1 MANKQV
7 EISMAEWDV
16 MNIIW
21 DKKSVSANEIVV
33 EIQKLKKVSDKTIRT
48 LITRLYKKKKIIK
61 RYKSENI
68 FFFSSNIKEDDIK
81 MKTAKT
87 FLNKLYGGDMKSLV
101 LNFAKNEEL
110 NNKEIEELRDILND
124 ISKKKVIRDM
134 FQTLYICKL
143 YLTLIKLVL
152 LITFKIY

>member
-1 MANKQV
+1 IVHTEDSFLLKLYYKFNFAT
-7 EISMAEWDV
+7 EP
-16 MNIIW
+16 
-21 DKKSVSANEIVV
+21 KKE
-33 EIQKLKKVSDKTIRT
+33 
-48 LITRLYKKKKIIK
+48 IIK

-68 FFFSSNIKEDDIK
+68 YFYSSNIKEDDIK

-124 ISKKKVIRDM
+124 ISKK
-134 FQTLYICKL
+134 
-143 YLTLIKLVL
+143 
-152 LITFKIY
+152 

>member
-21 DKKSVSANEIVV
+21 NKKSVSANEIVV
-33 EIQKLKKVSDKTIRT
+33 EIQKNKEVSDKTIRT
-48 LITRLYKKKKIIK
+48 LITRLYKKEIIK
-61 RYKSENI
+61 RYKYN
-68 FFFSSNIKEDDIK
+68 NKEDDIK

-124 ISKKKVIRDM
+124 ISKK
-134 FQTLYICKL
+134 
-143 YLTLIKLVL
+143 
-152 LITFKIY
+152 

>member
-1 MANKQV
+1 
-7 EISMAEWDV
+7 
-16 MNIIW
+16 
-21 DKKSVSANEIVV
+21 
-33 EIQKLKKVSDKTIRT
+33 
-48 LITRLYKKKKIIK
+48 
-61 RYKSENI
+61 
-68 FFFSSNIKEDDIK
+68 

-124 ISKKKVIRDM
+124 ISKKVIRDM

>member
-1 MANKQV
+1 MTNKQV

-33 EIQKLKKVSDKTIRT
+33 EIQKYKEVSDKTIRT
-48 LITRLYKKKKIIK
+48 LITRLYKKEIIK

-68 FFFSSNIKEDDIK
+68 YFYSSNIKEDDIK

-87 FLNKLYGGDMKSLV
+87 FLNKLYGGDMKS
-101 LNFAKNEEL
+101 
-110 NNKEIEELRDILND
+110 
-124 ISKKKVIRDM
+124 
-134 FQTLYICKL
+134 
-143 YLTLIKLVL
+143 
-152 LITFKIY
+152 

>member
-7 EISMAEWDV
+7 EISMAEWD
-16 MNIIW
+16 
-21 DKKSVSANEIVV
+21 
-33 EIQKLKKVSDKTIRT
+33 VSDKTIRT
-48 LITRLYKKKKIIK
+48 LITRLYKKEIIK

-68 FFFSSNIKEDDIK
+68 YFYSSNIKEDDIK

-124 ISKKKVIRDM
+124 ISKK
-134 FQTLYICKL
+134 
-143 YLTLIKLVL
+143 
-152 LITFKIY
+152 

>member
-1 MANKQV
+1 MTNKQV

-33 EIQKLKKVSDKTIRT
+33 EIQKYKEVSDKTIRT
-48 LITRLYKKKKIIK
+48 LITRLYKKEIIK

-68 FFFSSNIKEDDIK
+68 YFYSSNIKEDDI
-81 MKTAKT
+81 
-87 FLNKLYGGDMKSLV
+87 KSLV

-124 ISKKKVIRDM
+124 ISKK
-134 FQTLYICKL
+134 
-143 YLTLIKLVL
+143 
-152 LITFKIY
+152 

>member
-1 MANKQV
+1 MLKLYYKFNFAT
-7 EISMAEWDV
+7 EP
-16 MNIIW
+16 
-21 DKKSVSANEIVV
+21 KKE
-33 EIQKLKKVSDKTIRT
+33 
-48 LITRLYKKKKIIK
+48 IIK

-68 FFFSSNIKEDDIK
+68 YFYSSNIKEDDIK

-124 ISKKKVIRDM
+124 ISKK
-134 FQTLYICKL
+134 
-143 YLTLIKLVL
+143 
-152 LITFKIY
+152 

>member
-21 DKKSVSANEIVV
+21 DKKSVSANEIV
-33 EIQKLKKVSDKTIRT
+33 KLKFKKYKEVSDKTIRT
-48 LITRLYKKKKIIK
+48 LITRLYKK
-61 RYKSENI
+61 RDYKTI
-68 FFFSSNIKEDDIK
+68 QIRKYLFYSSNIKEDDIK

-124 ISKKKVIRDM
+124 ISKKVIRGM
-134 FQTLYICKL
+134 FQT
-143 YLTLIKLVL
+143 
-152 LITFKIY
+152 

>member
-33 EIQKLKKVSDKTIRT
+33 EIQKYKEVSDKTIRT
-48 LITRLYKKKKIIK
+48 LITRLYKKEII

-68 FFFSSNIKEDDIK
+68 YFYSSNIKEDDIK

-124 ISKKKVIRDM
+124 ISKK
-134 FQTLYICKL
+134 
-143 YLTLIKLVL
+143 
-152 LITFKIY
+152 